1 MDKELGEKIRA
12 NRAKLGK
19 TVKDS
24 SLKIYINNL
33 TSVNKLMNDGEVE
46 DGYDWLKDMNKVIK
60 KLEEKQLNF
69 TTVRNYL
76 NAIILYLFV
85 LSDDLEEKGKYDSL
99 IKQYEAERDKLNLQ
113 YEELN
118 ASGSWTSNQE
128 QNMLTKEDLNNVI
141 TQIAN
146 EIKSQKL
153 RG

>member
-33 TSVNKLMNDGEVE
+33 TSVNKLMNNGEVE

-99 IKQYEAERDKLNLQ
+99 IKEYEAERDMKN
-113 YEELN
+113 
-118 ASGSWTSNQE
+118 
-128 QNMLTKEDLNNVI
+128 
-141 TQIAN
+141 
-146 EIKSQKL
+146 
-153 RG
+153 